1 MCKKLNSFVLYS
13 EIRETVKKI
22 PKDAQ
27 AELFMAI
34 LDYANGE
41 DPKIDNLIVELVFEP
56 IKNNMSRLAEK
67 WEEIKEKRSEA
78 GRIGGIKSGI
88 TRSNGIKTKQNEA
101 KGSIA
106 SNNEAKGSIAS
117 KIEANEAVNV
127 NVNANVNANVNVN
140 GNVNAKE
147 KKEGKTK
154 FLPPSLFEIEKFIS
168 ENNLT
173 TVSAK
178 TFFNFYEGKKWKVGA
193 NQMQSWQNHVLLWEA
208 RKTENTSGGEKK
220 PNEPNF
226 YIN

>member
-41 DPKIDNLIVELVFEP
+41 DPKIDNLIVEIVFEP
-56 IKNNMSRLAEK
+56 IKNNMARLAEK

-78 GRIGGIKSGI
+78 GRLGMAKRWAKDNNVKQAI
-88 TRSNGIKTKQNEA
+88 TNDNNVKQAITND
-101 KGSIA
+101 
-106 SNNEAKGSIAS
+106 NNVKQAITN
-117 KIEANEAVNV
+117 ITVNDNV
-127 NVNANVNANVNVN
+127 NVNANVNGNVN
-140 GNVNAKE
+140 GNVNSKE
-147 KKEGKTK
+147 KKEGKIK

-173 TVSAK
+173 KVSAK